1 MVREQLSQTA
11 TGGLSNIER
20 FANWLIS
27 VYPEP
32 AIEFIILAEERDR
45 LTNNSPGK
53 YATLATG
60 LRITSTFNPLAR
72 LVSWKFPEGIF
83 PAFEP
88 AYYVGRVV
96 DDIADGDRELPEG
109 YEGFQDWI
117 NHLKH
122 CLETNFQAVPKD
134 FSFEFLFKRA
144 IQRLEPLQ
152 RPGDNVREEYLKFL
166 DAMVMENQRRVNAEV
181 KTEQQLAEINWES
194 FSHVQDIAFIAVK
207 SSVRITQKSGL
218 AKLPDLLG
226 RGYAIRDLQAELGKN
241 ICNIPKEVLD
251 KSGLSF
257 QQLSQNPQL
266 VDGNS
271 VLQSWINSEIQEC
284 RKIIEELNQVKLDI
298 PAKFLVKILT
308 KGIEKD
314 LNKL

>member
-20 FANWLIS
+20 FANWFIS

-83 PAFEP
+83 SAFEP

-117 NHLKH
+117 NHLKY

-134 FSFEFLFKRA
+134 FSFE
-144 IQRLEPLQ
+144 
-152 RPGDNVREEYLKFL
+152 
-166 DAMVMENQRRVNAEV
+166 
-181 KTEQQLAEINWES
+181 
-194 FSHVQDIAFIAVK
+194 
-207 SSVRITQKSGL
+207 
-218 AKLPDLLG
+218 
-226 RGYAIRDLQAELGKN
+226 
-241 ICNIPKEVLD
+241 
-251 KSGLSF
+251 
-257 QQLSQNPQL
+257 
-266 VDGNS
+266 
-271 VLQSWINSEIQEC
+271 
-284 RKIIEELNQVKLDI
+284 
-298 PAKFLVKILT
+298 
-308 KGIEKD
+308 
-314 LNKL
+314 